1 MLQLQEDN
9 DELHLQLKLKDE
21 ELKRTKEDIRV
32 VSEKLLKN
40 KTAQLSEDDSNIV
53 RCTMY
58 FM

>member
-32 VSEKLLKN
+32 LSEKLLKN
-40 KTAQLSEDDSNIV
+40 KTARLSEDDSNMVCCI
-53 RCTMY
+53 TY